1 MRLFKGKFHHWVL
14 FLVIQP
20 YSFATPGNR
29 YRLLTVDDNG
39 EMLMDAERP
48 STSPGARFTSPS
60 LTSPTYAGERNTSAG
75 RSVYSFFTKA
85 IKPFVPKAK
94 PPPVSLK
101 GRPPASSFRSW

>member
-39 EMLMDAERP
+39 EMLMDAEGRQKLFPPVLTGIRP
-48 STSPGARFTSPS
+48 VTQPDRH
-60 LTSPTYAGERNTSAG
+60 AGEETFDLSGRKIHQPQPPLLEAG
-75 RSVYSFFTKA
+75 KEMRVKY
-85 IKPFVPKAK
+85 
-94 PPPVSLK
+94 L
-101 GRPPASSFRSW
+101 

>member
-39 EMLMDAERP
+39 EMLMDETFDL
-48 STSPGARFTSPS
+48 S
-60 LTSPTYAGERNTSAG
+60 G
-75 RSVYSFFTKA
+75 RKIHQPQPHQPYIRGGKKYV
-85 IKPFVPKAK
+85 
-94 PPPVSLK
+94 
-101 GRPPASSFRSW
+101 GR

>member
-39 EMLMDAERP
+39 EMLIDA
-48 STSPGARFTSPS
+48 
-60 LTSPTYAGERNTSAG
+60 
-75 RSVYSFFTKA
+75 
-85 IKPFVPKAK
+85 
-94 PPPVSLK
+94 
-101 GRPPASSFRSW
+101 